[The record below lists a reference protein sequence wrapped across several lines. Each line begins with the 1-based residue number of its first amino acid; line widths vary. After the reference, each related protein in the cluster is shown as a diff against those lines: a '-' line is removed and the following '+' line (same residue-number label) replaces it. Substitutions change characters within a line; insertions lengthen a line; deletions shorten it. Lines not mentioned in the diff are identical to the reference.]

1 MTHNYIRVVADFG
14 LSKRIGLASKQ
25 LNLFGI
31 IPYVDP
37 KIFSKRKNNKNSTQL
52 FSYNEKSDI
61 FSIGVLLWEISSGK
75 SPFSTEEYEQSA
87 KQGFQS
93 AQNRLKNLKK

>member
-1 MTHNYIRVVADFG
+1 

-31 IPYVDP
+31 IPHVDP

-61 FSIGVLLWEISSGK
+61 YSIGVLLWEISSRK
-75 SPFSTEEYEQSA
+75 SPFSTEEYDIYLAIEIS
-87 KQGFQS
+87 QGLREEPILNTS
-93 AQNRLKNLKK
+93 ENYIRLYKGK